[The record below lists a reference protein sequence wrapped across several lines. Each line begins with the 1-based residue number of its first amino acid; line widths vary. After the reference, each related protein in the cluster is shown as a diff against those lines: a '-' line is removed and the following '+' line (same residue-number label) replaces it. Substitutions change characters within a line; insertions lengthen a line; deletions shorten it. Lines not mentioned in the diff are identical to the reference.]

1 MCWEL
6 LRFPLSFKE
15 SEATMGIS
23 VKNLT
28 KIYGIQRAINEVS
41 FEIEPGEIVGFLG
54 PNGAGKTTTMKIITC
69 FLPPSSGTVEID
81 DLNIFD
87 HSLQIRSKIGYLPE
101 NNPLYMDMYV
111 HEFLRFVGRLYKMD
125 RKTLQSRVDNVIE
138 MTGLGREQHKKIGAL
153 SKGYRQ
159 RVGLSQALIHD
170 PEILILDEPTTGLD
184 PNQIVEIR
192 NLIKEIS
199 KEKTIIFSTHI
210 LQEVEA
216 IADRVII
223 INRGNIVV
231 DQPLAELQRGH
242 EQLVLRVA
250 FEQPGFDLHSL
261 INGQEGVEIQSQ
273 GDREF
278 TLSMPAGI
286 DLRPSIMKASIAANN
301 PIDLMQKDQ
310 RTLEEI
316 FRNLT
321 TASSTTNSEQ
331 K

>member
-1 MCWEL
+1 
-6 LRFPLSFKE
+6 
-15 SEATMGIS
+15 MGIS

-28 KIYGIQRAINEVS
+28 KIYGKHRAIDDVS

-69 FLPPSSGTVEID
+69 FLSPTSGTVEVD

-87 HSLQIRSKIGYLPE
+87 HSLEIRSKIGYLPE

-111 HEFLRFVGRLYKMD
+111 HEFLRFTGRLYKLD
-125 RKTLQSRVDNVIE
+125 RRDLQSRVDNVIE

-159 RVGLSQALIHD
+159 RVGISQALIHD

-192 NLIKEIS
+192 NLIHEIG

-210 LQEVEA
+210 LPEVEA

-223 INRGNIVV
+223 INRGKIVI
-231 DQPLAELQRGH
+231 DQARSELHQH
-242 EQLVLRVA
+242 NEKLVLQIV
-250 FEQPGFDLHSL
+250 FEKPGFKFDPFL
-261 INGQEGVEIQSQ
+261 ERYPGVEIQARSN
-273 GDREF
+273 REF
-278 TLSMPAGI
+278 ILTLPAGV
-286 DLRPSIMKASIAANN
+286 DLRPGIMKASITANN
-301 PIDLMQKDQ
+301 PIDLLQKGQ
-310 RTLEEI
+310 LTLEEI
-316 FRNLT
+316 FRNMT
-321 TASSTTNSEQ
+321 SGVDGYTPAAAHSFRS
-331 K
+331 

>member
-1 MCWEL
+1 
-6 LRFPLSFKE
+6 
-15 SEATMGIS
+15 MGIS
-23 VKNLT
+23 VQNLT
-28 KIYGIQRAINEVS
+28 KIYGQQRAIDEVS

-69 FLPPSSGTVEID
+69 FLTPSSGTVEID
-81 DLNIFD
+81 DLNIVD
-87 HSLQIRSKIGYLPE
+87 HSLEIRRKIGYLPE
-101 NNPLYMDMYV
+101 NNPLYLDMYV

-138 MTGLGREQHKKIGAL
+138 MTGLGLEQHKKIGAL

-159 RVGLSQALIHD
+159 RVGLSQSLIHD

-210 LQEVEA
+210 LPEVEA

-223 INRGNIVV
+223 INRGKLVA
-231 DQPLAELQRGH
+231 DQARADLQKGN
-242 EQLVLRVA
+242 EQLVLRLA
-250 FEQPGFDLHSL
+250 FEKPGFD
-261 INGQEGVEIQSQ
+261 IQSLVTDQ
-273 GDREF
+273 IQLQSHSDREF
-278 TLSMPAGI
+278 TLISPI
-286 DLRPSIMKASIAANN
+286 DLDLRSRIMEASVAANN

-321 TASSTTNSEQ
+321 GDSPASQPATKTAVQ
-331 K
+331 

>member
-1 MCWEL
+1 
-6 LRFPLSFKE
+6 
-15 SEATMGIS
+15 MGIS
-23 VKNLT
+23 VQNLT
-28 KIYGIQRAINEVS
+28 KIYGTQKAIDDVS
-41 FEIEPGEIVGFLG
+41 FDIEPGEIVGFLG

-69 FLPPSSGTVEID
+69 FLAPDSGRVEID

-87 HSLQIRSKIGYLPE
+87 HSLEIRSKIGYLPE
-101 NNPLYMDMYV
+101 NNPLYFDMYV
-111 HEFLRFVGRLYKMD
+111 HEFLRYMGRLNKIPKKD
-125 RKTLQSRVDNVIE
+125 LQKRVDEVVD
-138 MTGLGREQHKKIGAL
+138 MTGLTREQHKKIGAL

-192 NLIKEIS
+192 NLIRDIS

-210 LQEVEA
+210 LPEVEA

-223 INRGNIVV
+223 INQGTLVA
-231 DQPLAELQRGH
+231 DKQLKELQADSN
-242 EQLVLRVA
+242 QMVLRVA
-250 FEQPGFDLHSL
+250 FEKPDFDFRPLL
-261 INGQEGVEIQSQ
+261 VGIEGIEIATSSS
-273 GDREF
+273 REF
-278 TLSMPAGI
+278 VVSSPQGV
-286 DLRPSIMKASIAANN
+286 DLRPQIMQASLAAGN

-316 FRNLT
+316 FRSLT
-321 TASSTTNSEQ
+321 DQ